1 MMNRRLDL
9 DVQFRFAIVVAYRRF
24 IDRIQRGKCNIA
36 TLYLET
42 QSLSMLLDMGV
53 VMPSGENALFF
64 CNTINIAAAG

>member
-1 MMNRRLDL
+1 MMNRSLDL
-9 DVQFRFAIVVAYRRF
+9 SVQFRFAIVVAYRRF

-53 VMPSGENALFF
+53 VMPSGENAIRL
-64 CNTINIAAAG
+64 CSTTNIASAG